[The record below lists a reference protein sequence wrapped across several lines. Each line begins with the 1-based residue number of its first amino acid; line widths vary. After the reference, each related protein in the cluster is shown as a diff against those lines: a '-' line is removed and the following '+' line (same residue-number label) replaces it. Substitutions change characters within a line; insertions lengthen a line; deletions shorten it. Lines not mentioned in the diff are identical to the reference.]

1 MKSDDDKL
9 YIKIVALN
17 ETYNSIVDYLFIWNH
32 LHAQIC
38 VTNSHIYFYKKKDFF
53 FSFLKWARMDNNLP

>member
-53 FSFLKWARMDNNLP
+53 LVF